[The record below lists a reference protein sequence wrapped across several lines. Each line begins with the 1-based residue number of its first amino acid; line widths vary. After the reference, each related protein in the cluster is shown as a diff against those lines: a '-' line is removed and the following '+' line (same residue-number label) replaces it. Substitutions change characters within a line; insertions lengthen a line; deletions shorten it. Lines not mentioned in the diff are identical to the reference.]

1 MGLDFIDRTL
11 KTSAVVLLIFL
22 PFGVYYFGVFPALAI
37 LSGAVWGLVNLIF
50 LAHLI
55 RTVIRPDNIDVKKAV
70 GLGVIKF
77 PLLYASGY
85 FLLTIKEFTPLHLMI
100 GFSLFIAVM
109 LLKVLGR
116 VVLGMDKDNKTN
128 KNLQGAL

>member
-22 PFGVYYFGVFPALAI
+22 PFGIYYFGVFPTLAI
-37 LSGAVWGLVNLIF
+37 LSAAVWGLVNLIF

-55 RTVIRPDNIDVKKAV
+55 RAVIRPDNIDLKKAI

-77 PLLYASGY
+77 PLLYVSGY
-85 FLLTIKEFTPLHLMI
+85 FLLTIKEFDPLYLVI

-109 LLKVLGR
+109 ILKVLGR
-116 VVLGMDKDNKTN
+116 VILGMDKDNKTN

>member
-37 LSGAVWGLVNLIF
+37 MSGAVWGLVNLIF

-55 RTVIRPDNIDVKKAV
+55 RTVIRSDKIDIKRAV

-85 FLLTIKEFTPLHLMI
+85 FLLTIKEFTPLNLMI

-116 VVLGMDKDNKTN
+116 VILGLDKDNKTN

>member
-22 PFGVYYFGVFPALAI
+22 PFGIYYFGVFPTLAI
-37 LSGAVWGLVNLIF
+37 LSSAVWGLVNLIF

-55 RTVIRPDNIDVKKAV
+55 RTVISPDKIDLKKAI

-77 PLLYASGY
+77 PLLYVSGY
-85 FLLTIKEFTPLHLMI
+85 FLLTIKEFDPVYLVI

-109 LLKVLGR
+109 LLKSLGR
-116 VVLGMDKDNKTN
+116 VILGMDKDNKTN